1 MGNSFLKYRMLL
13 EALLPSFSF
22 VPSIE
27 MLGNENIPRE
37 TFVYIEES
45 IVEAPKAA
53 NIGEEITI

>member
-1 MGNSFLKYRMLL
+1 MLL

-27 MLGNENIPRE
+27 MLGNVNIPRE